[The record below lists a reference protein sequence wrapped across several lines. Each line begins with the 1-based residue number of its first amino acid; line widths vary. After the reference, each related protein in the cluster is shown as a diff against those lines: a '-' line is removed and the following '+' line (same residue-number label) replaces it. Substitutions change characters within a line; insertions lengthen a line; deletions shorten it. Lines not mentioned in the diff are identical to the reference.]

1 MERVTVL
8 DMDYTLLNCDSST
21 GWCHY
26 LKTQGLVTAPDFLTR
41 EKALMEAYDRGEMHV
56 EDYIA
61 FSMGELRD
69 YSVTELNA
77 HLERYARTLVP
88 ARVFPEALS
97 LLKSLKETGERTLI
111 ISATAACIVRKVAA
125 LLGVPEVI
133 AVECATENGHYTG
146 KIVGEPPF
154 QEGKVTA
161 LRRYLKD
168 RGLEGAFI
176 HFYTDSIND
185 LPLCRMADAVSV
197 INPALPLLKEAR
209 VGGFEVLRWGE
220 QKKAPCAGA

>member
-21 GWCHY
+21 EWCHY
-26 LKTQGLVTAPDFLTR
+26 LKEQGLVTSPDFLTR
-41 EKALMEAYDRGEMHV
+41 EKALMEAYERGEMRV

-61 FSMGELRD
+61 FSMGELKD
-69 YSVTELNA
+69 YDVTELDA

-88 ARVFPEALS
+88 ARVFPEALT
-97 LLKSLKETGERTLI
+97 LLKTLKESGARTLI
-111 ISATAACIVRKVAA
+111 ISATAACIVRKVAS

-133 AVECATENGHYTG
+133 AVECEIADGHYTG
-146 KIVGEPPF
+146 RIVGEPPF

-161 LRRYLKD
+161 LRRYLKEQ
-168 RGLEGAFI
+168 GLEGAFI

-185 LPLCRMADAVSV
+185 LPLCLAADAVSV
-197 INPALPLLKEAR
+197 INPGPSLLKEAL
-209 VGGFEVLRWGE
+209 VGGFEVLRWDN
-220 QKKAPCAGA
+220 K